1 MPYRDGIK
9 IKGWEPKGG
18 KKDKKLSSFDSP
30 RDAYWTSIANDFL
43 NDNTTKENVDKL
55 DKELKIK

>member
-18 KKDKKLSSFDSP
+18 KKNKKLSSFDSP
-30 RDAYWTSIANDFL
+30 RDAYWTSIADDFL
-43 NDNTTKENVDKL
+43 DQKQTKKAVDKL
-55 DKELKIK
+55 DKELGI